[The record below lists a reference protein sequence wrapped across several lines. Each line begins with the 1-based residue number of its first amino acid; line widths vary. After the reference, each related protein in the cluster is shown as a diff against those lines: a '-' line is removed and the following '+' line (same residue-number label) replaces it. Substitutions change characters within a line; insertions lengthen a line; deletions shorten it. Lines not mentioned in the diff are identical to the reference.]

1 MATTLKLG
9 FLTSFS
15 FSASA
20 SWDMLPGT
28 EIDGIFLLLVDK
40 AGPITGQGTWC
51 RDKNALLP
59 DARSD
64 SSDHE
69 SITSQGSMRRR
80 SANSRRTRT
89 QLGRP
94 SQSYSWSAYRTD
106 SDSASSMG
114 SRSLLYHQTLSSH
127 RR

>member
-1 MATTLKLG
+1 
-9 FLTSFS
+9 
-15 FSASA
+15 
-20 SWDMLPGT
+20 MLPGT

-40 AGPITGQGTWC
+40 AGPIMGRGTWC
-51 RDKNALLP
+51 RDRNALSLDP
-59 DARSD
+59 RSD

-69 SITSQGSMRRR
+69 SIESQGSIGRR
-80 SANSRRTRT
+80 SANSRRTRP

-94 SQSYSWSAYRTD
+94 SRFYSSSAYPTD

-114 SRSLLYHQTLSSH
+114 SRNLLYHQTLSSH